1 MTIRGDTRIM
11 RAAFTRRNLKT
22 AMLATTALFSA
33 ATAAAAQD
41 APEPEATQVDEIV
54 VVGSQIR
61 GAKVTAALPVTV
73 VGEEQILASAATS
86 GDDLIRSIP
95 QMGDVT
101 FNSSYLPASS
111 NSARG
116 DTGSV
121 NLRGLGIGN
130 TLVLLN
136 GRRVVGHPTSQA
148 NEHLVPVLT
157 YNTNAIPV
165 TGLRRLEVL
174 RDGAAAIYGADAVA
188 GVINTVLRDDLNGLT
203 VSAQYGGAEGTGMRE
218 TNFSAYGGRDFL
230 DGRANLSAFLNY
242 DQRTELSTTD
252 QDYTASLDKR
262 PLFAGTGYEG
272 NTSLNGRSSLTPWGL
287 FRPTGGTVRL
297 PGATS
302 NLTAFSTQPS
312 SFTGCGA
319 ALGSGL
325 CLKSGTTVDS
335 RLYSDSAAQG
345 LTVMP
350 EVERLN
356 VFVTG
361 KYRLNDSVEAF
372 GELGYYHAET
382 TAWQAPISTLSSIV
396 LTIPKTN
403 YYNPFGAT
411 TLPGGAPNPN
421 RLPGITA
428 PAAGV
433 DLLLSGYRF
442 DDLGP
447 IEVNVTNKQYRILG
461 GLRGEF
467 AGWDWE
473 SALLYSEAS
482 AEDISDNISTTAL
495 QRQLALSTPD
505 AYNPFNGGDLN
516 NPAFGDGAP
525 SSQAALDAIRQKMRR
540 YTETTLALWD
550 FKVSRPDLFTLPAGD
565 LGMAAGIEA
574 RRETQL
580 DDRDPRID
588 GTITFTDVSGAV
600 YGDLINSSM
609 NPDTKGDR
617 NVYSAYAEL
626 AVPIVSPEMNIPFV
640 HNLEAQIAGR
650 YEHYSDFG
658 DIAKPKVAVA
668 WDLAEGLRLR
678 GSWAQ
683 GFRAPNLEQINASIV
698 TRSNSSTDWAYCE
711 ALTRRGAITGLNRC
725 VSPTIASGFPDAS
738 SVNTAR
744 IRRNVA
750 EQRAGNPN
758 LKPEESETMSFGTV
772 IQPDFTPTHLGDFT
786 ITVDWWNVKQEGM
799 VGVFRGQ
806 NALTLDYLLRKQGSF
821 NPNVV
826 RAAATPED
834 IAIFAGTG
842 MQAAGEILY
851 VKDLYDNL
859 QPQEVQG
866 IDLGLMW
873 SLRGTAL
880 GDFSANLNVSHLLKY
895 YLEPS
900 PAVQALMD
908 AKAKGDIDAAIA
920 FSGSAGDLIRQGGR
934 PEWKWSAS
942 ATWRRQNVTVG
953 AYTAYT
959 GSVEQDGLTNTLGE
973 AWTVDSQITANLYGE
988 YEFDN
993 DGLLGGTA
1001 VRLGVRN
1008 LTDEAPPLASDGYLG
1023 TVYQPYGRYWYAS
1036 IRKSF

>member
-1 MTIRGDTRIM
+1 M

-772 IQPDFTPTHLGDFT
+772 IQPDFTPAHLGDFT

>member
-1 MTIRGDTRIM
+1 M

-574 RRETQL
+574 RLETQL

-711 ALTRRGAITGLNRC
+711 ALARRGAITGLNRC

-772 IQPDFTPTHLGDFT
+772 IQPDFTPAHLGDFT

>member
-1 MTIRGDTRIM
+1 MTTNGDNQTM
-11 RAAFTRRNLKT
+11 RATFARRSLKT
-22 AMLATTALFSA
+22 AMLATTALFGA
-33 ATAAAAQD
+33 ATGAVAQEAA
-41 APEPEATQVDEIV
+41 EPEATQVDEIV

-61 GAKVTAALPVTV
+61 GAKVTAALPVSV
-73 VGEEQILASAATS
+73 VNEEQILATAATS

-101 FNSSYLPASS
+101 FNSAYLPASS

-165 TGLRRLEVL
+165 TGLKRLEVL

-218 TNFSAYGGRDFL
+218 TNFSAYGGRDFME
-230 DGRANLSAFLNY
+230 GRGNLSAFLNY
-242 DQRTELSTTD
+242 DHRTELSTTD

-262 PLFAGTGYEG
+262 PLFAGTGFEG
-272 NTSLNGRSSLTPWGL
+272 DTSLNGRSSLTPWGL
-287 FRPTGGTVRL
+287 FRPSGGTVRL
-297 PGATS
+297 PGAS
-302 NLTAFSTQPS
+302 ANLTAFSAQPS
-312 SFTGCGA
+312 TFTGCNA
-319 ALGSGL
+319 ALGNGL
-325 CLKSGTTVDS
+325 CLKSGTAVDS
-335 RLYSDSAAQG
+335 RLYSDTAAQG

-356 VFVTG
+356 VFLNG
-361 KYRLNDSVEAF
+361 KFRLNDSVEAF
-372 GELGYYHAET
+372 GELGYYQAET
-382 TAWQAPISTLSSIV
+382 TAWQAPISTLSSII

-403 YYNPFGAT
+403 FYNPFGAT
-411 TLPGGAPNPN
+411 TLPGGAVNPN

-428 PAAGV
+428 PAGGV
-433 DLLLSGYRF
+433 NLLLSGYRF

-447 IEVNVTNKQYRILG
+447 IEVNVTNKQYRALG

-482 AEDISDNISTTAL
+482 AEDISDNVSTTAL
-495 QRQLALSTPD
+495 QKQLALSTPD

-516 NPAFGDGAP
+516 NLSYGDGTP
-525 SSQAALDAIRQKMRR
+525 SSKVALDAIRQKLRR
-540 YTETTLALWD
+540 YTETSLALWD
-550 FKVSRPDLFTLPAGD
+550 FKVSRPDLFALPAGD

-574 RRETQL
+574 RHETQL
-580 DDRDPRID
+580 DDRDARID
-588 GTITFTDVSGAV
+588 GAITFTDASGAV

-609 NPDTKGDR
+609 NPDTEGDR
-617 NVYSAYAEL
+617 TVYSAYAEL
-626 AVPIVSPEMNIPFV
+626 AVPIISPEMNIPFV

-668 WDLAEGLRLR
+668 WDLAEGVRLR

-711 ALTRRGAITGLNRC
+711 ALTRRGAIAGLNRC
-725 VSPTIASGFPDAS
+725 VSPTITPGFSDAS

-750 EQRAGNPN
+750 EQRAGNPD
-758 LKPEESETMSFGTV
+758 LQPEESETMSFGTV
-772 IQPDFTPTHLGDFT
+772 IQPDFTPAELGDFT
-786 ITVDWWNVKQEGM
+786 ITVDWWNVKQTGM

-806 NALTLDYLLRKQGSF
+806 NALTLDYLLRKQGSS

-826 RAAATPED
+826 RAAPTPED

-866 IDLGLMW
+866 IDLGVMW
-873 SLRGTAL
+873 SLRGTQY
-880 GDFSANLNVSHLLKY
+880 GDFSANVNVSHLLKY

-900 PAVQALMD
+900 PGVQALME
-908 AKAKGDIDAAIA
+908 AKAKGEIDAAVA
-920 FSGSAGDLIRQGGR
+920 FSGSAGDLIRSGGR
-934 PEWKWSAS
+934 PEWKWSGS
-942 ATWRRQNVTVG
+942 ATWRYQNVTIG
-953 AYTAYT
+953 AYTAYI
-959 GSVEQDGLTNTLGE
+959 GSVEQDTLTNAAGE
-973 AWTVDSQITANLYGE
+973 VWTVDSQITGNLYGE
-988 YEFDN
+988 YEWN
-993 DGLLGGTA
+993 DGGLAGTA
-1001 VRLGVRN
+1001 VRIGVRN
-1008 LTDEAPPLASDGYLG
+1008 LTNEEPPLALDGYLG
-1023 TVYQPYGRYWYAS
+1023 TVHQPYGRYWYAS

>member
-1 MTIRGDTRIM
+1 M

-447 IEVNVTNKQYRILG
+447 IEVNVTNKQYRVLG

-725 VSPTIASGFPDAS
+725 VSPTIATGFPDAS

>member
-1 MTIRGDTRIM
+1 M

-447 IEVNVTNKQYRILG
+447 IEVNVTNKQYRVLG

-772 IQPDFTPTHLGDFT
+772 IQPDFTPAHLGDFT

>member
-1 MTIRGDTRIM
+1 MADNGDDKIM
-11 RAAFTRRNLKT
+11 SAAFARRSMKT

-33 ATAAAAQD
+33 ATGALAQEASQEQAAQ
-41 APEPEATQVDEIV
+41 VDDVI

-73 VGEEQILASAATS
+73 VGEEQILASAAVS
-86 GDDLIRSIP
+86 GDELIRSIP

-101 FNSSYLPASS
+101 FNSAYLPASS

-165 TGLRRLEVL
+165 TGLKRLEVL

-218 TNFSAYGGRDFL
+218 TNLSAYGGKDLF
-230 DGRANLSAFLNY
+230 DGRANLSFFLNY
-242 DQRTELSTTD
+242 DHRTELSTTD

-262 PLFAGTGYEG
+262 PLFAGTGFEN

-297 PGATS
+297 TPAGAAV
-302 NLTAFSTQPS
+302 TAFTIQPA
-312 SFTGCGA
+312 SFTGCSA
-319 ALGSGL
+319 ATANGL
-325 CLKSGTTVDS
+325 CLKSGTTIDS

-356 VFVTG
+356 LFLNG

-372 GELGYYHAET
+372 GEAGYYQAET
-382 TAWQAPISTLSSIV
+382 TAWQAPISTLSSII

-411 TLPGGAPNPN
+411 TLPGGAVNPN

-428 PAAGV
+428 PAGGV

-447 IEVNVTNKQYRILG
+447 IEVNVTNKQYRVLG
-461 GLRGEF
+461 GLRGDF
-467 AGWDWE
+467 AGWNWE

-482 AEDISDNISTTAL
+482 ALDISDNVSTTAL
-495 QRQLALSTPD
+495 QKQLALSTAD
-505 AYNPFNGGDLN
+505 AYNPFNGGGLN
-516 NPAFGDGAP
+516 NLSFGDGTP
-525 SSQAALDAIRQKMRR
+525 SSPAALDAIRQKMRR

-550 FKVSRPDLFTLPAGD
+550 FKVSRPDLFTLPGGD
-565 LGMAAGIEA
+565 LGMAAGVEA

-580 DDRDPRID
+580 DDRDDRID

-617 NVYSAYAEL
+617 TVYSAYAEL

-725 VSPTIASGFPDAS
+725 VSPTITPGFPDAS

-758 LKPEESETMSFGTV
+758 LKPEESETVSLGTV
-772 IQPDFTPTHLGDFT
+772 IQPDFTPANLGDFT
-786 ITVDWWNVKQEGM
+786 ITIDWWNVKQEGM

-826 RAAATPED
+826 RAAPTPED
-834 IAIFAGTG
+834 VAIFAGTG

-866 IDLGLMW
+866 VDLGVMW
-873 SLRGTAL
+873 SLRGTNL
-880 GDFSANLNVSHLLKY
+880 GDFSVNLNVSHLLKY
-895 YLEPS
+895 HLEPS

-920 FSGSAGDLIRQGGR
+920 FSGSAGDLIRAGGR

-942 ATWRRQNVTVG
+942 ATWSYQNVKVG

-959 GSVEQDGLTNTLGE
+959 GSVEQDGLTNSLGE
-973 AWTVDSQITANLYGE
+973 VWTVDSQITANLYGE
-988 YEFDN
+988 YEFEN

-1001 VRLGVRN
+1001 VRVGVRN

>member
-1 MTIRGDTRIM
+1 
-11 RAAFTRRNLKT
+11 
-22 AMLATTALFSA
+22 MLATTALFGA
-33 ATAAAAQD
+33 ATAAVAQD

-73 VGEEQILASAATS
+73 VGEEQILATAASS
-86 GDDLIRSIP
+86 GDELIRSIP

-101 FNSSYLPASS
+101 FNASYLPNSS

-165 TGLRRLEVL
+165 TGLKRLEVL

-262 PLFAGTGYEG
+262 PLFAGTGFEG
-272 NTSLNGRSSLTPWGL
+272 NTSLNSRSSLTPWGL

-297 PGATS
+297 PGAS
-302 NLTAFSTQPS
+302 ANLTAFSTQPS
-312 SFTGCGA
+312 TFAGCGP
-319 ALGSGL
+319 ALGAGL
-325 CLKSGTTVDS
+325 CLKSGTGIDA
-335 RLYSDSAAQG
+335 RLYSDSSAQG

-356 VFVTG
+356 LFVTG
-361 KYRLNDSVEAF
+361 KYKLNDSVEAF

-411 TLPGGAPNPN
+411 TLPGGAANPN

-428 PAAGV
+428 PAGGV

-447 IEVNVTNKQYRILG
+447 IEVNVTNKQYRALG

-482 AEDISDNISTTAL
+482 AEDISDNVSTTAL
-495 QRQLALSTPD
+495 QKQLALSTPD

-516 NPAFGDGAP
+516 NPAFGDGTP
-525 SSQAALDAIRQKMRR
+525 SSKAALDAIRQKMRR

-550 FKVSRPDLFTLPAGD
+550 FKVSRPDLFALPAGD
-565 LGMAAGIEA
+565 LGMAAGVEA

-580 DDRDPRID
+580 DDRDARID
-588 GTITFTDVSGAV
+588 GTITFTDASGAV

-609 NPDTKGDR
+609 NPDTEGDR
-617 NVYSAYAEL
+617 TVYSAYAEL

-658 DIAKPKVAVA
+658 DIAKPKIAVA

-711 ALTRRGAITGLNRC
+711 ALRVTGAITGLDKC
-725 VSPTIASGFPDAS
+725 VGATGGTIN
-738 SVNTAR
+738 SVR

-758 LKPEESETMSFGTV
+758 LKPEESETLSFGTV
-772 IQPDFTPTHLGDFT
+772 IQPDFTPAELGDFT
-786 ITVDWWNVKQEGM
+786 ITIDWWNVKQEGM

-826 RAAATPED
+826 RAAASAED
-834 IAIFAGTG
+834 AAVFTAAG
-842 MQAAGEILY
+842 MAPAGEILY

-866 IDLGLMW
+866 IDLGVMW
-873 SLRGTAL
+873 SLRGTRF

-900 PAVQALMD
+900 PAVQALMA
-908 AKAKGDIDAAIA
+908 AKAEGKIDSVIG
-920 FSGSAGDLIRQGGR
+920 FSGSAGDLIRAGGR
-934 PEWKWSAS
+934 PEWKWSGS
-942 ATWRRQNVTVG
+942 ATWRYQNITVS
-953 AYTAYT
+953 AYTAYI
-959 GSVEQDGLTNTLGE
+959 GSVEQDTLTNSAGE
-973 AWTVDSQITANLYGE
+973 VWTVDSQITGNLYGE
-988 YEFDN
+988 YEWDS
-993 DGLLGGTA
+993 GRLAGTA
-1001 VRLGVRN
+1001 VRVGVRN
-1008 LTDEAPPLASDGYLG
+1008 LTDEAPPLALDGYLG
-1023 TVYQPYGRYWYAS
+1023 TVHQPYGRYWYAS

>member
-1 MTIRGDTRIM
+1 M

-447 IEVNVTNKQYRILG
+447 IEVNVTNKQYRVLG

-725 VSPTIASGFPDAS
+725 VSPTIATGFPDAS

-772 IQPDFTPTHLGDFT
+772 IQPDFTPAHLGDFT

>member
-1 MTIRGDTRIM
+1 M

>member
-1 MTIRGDTRIM
+1 M

-287 FRPTGGTVRL
+287 FRPTGGTARL

-772 IQPDFTPTHLGDFT
+772 IQPDFTPAHLGDFT

>member
-1 MTIRGDTRIM
+1 M

-361 KYRLNDSVEAF
+361 KYKLNDSVEAF

-447 IEVNVTNKQYRILG
+447 IEVNVTNKQYRVLG

-772 IQPDFTPTHLGDFT
+772 IQPDFTPAHLGDFT

>member
-1 MTIRGDTRIM
+1 
-11 RAAFTRRNLKT
+11 
-22 AMLATTALFSA
+22 MLATTALFGA

-41 APEPEATQVDEIV
+41 APQQDATQVDEIV

-73 VGEEQILASAATS
+73 VGEEQILASAAVS

-101 FNSSYLPASS
+101 FNSAYLPASS

-165 TGLRRLEVL
+165 TGLKRLEVL

-218 TNFSAYGGRDFL
+218 TNLSAYGGRDFF
-230 DGRANLSAFLNY
+230 DGRGNLSVFVNY

-262 PLFAGTGYEG
+262 PLFAGTGYEN
-272 NTSLNGRSSLTPWGL
+272 NTTLNGRSSLTPWGL
-287 FRPTGGTVRL
+287 FRPTGGTVKL
-297 PGATS
+297 TPGGA
-302 NLTAFSTQPS
+302 NVTAFTMQPS
-312 SFTGCGA
+312 SFTGCSAPA
-319 ALGSGL
+319 ANGL
-325 CLKSGTTVDS
+325 CLKSATSTDA

-356 VFVTG
+356 VFLNG
-361 KYRLNDSVEAF
+361 KYKLNDSIEAF
-372 GELGYYHAET
+372 GELGYYQAET
-382 TAWQAPISTLSSIV
+382 TAWQAPISTLSSII
-396 LTIPKTN
+396 LTIPKAS
-403 YYNPFGAT
+403 YYNPFGPITFAN
-411 TLPGGAPNPN
+411 GSVNPN

-428 PAAGV
+428 PAGGV
-433 DLLLSGYRF
+433 DLQLSGYRF

-447 IEVNVTNKQYRILG
+447 IEVNVTNKQYRALG

-473 SALLYSEAS
+473 SALVYSEAS
-482 AEDISDNISTTAL
+482 ALDISDNVSTTAL
-495 QRQLALSTPD
+495 QKQLALSTPD

-516 NPAFGDGAP
+516 NLSFGDGTP
-525 SSQAALDAIRQKMRR
+525 SNKAALDAIRVKMRR

-550 FKVSRPDLFTLPAGD
+550 FKVSRPDLFALPGGD
-565 LGMAAGIEA
+565 LGMAAGVEA

-580 DDRDPRID
+580 DDRDQRID

-600 YGDLINSSM
+600 YGDLINGSL
-609 NPDTKGDR
+609 NPDTTGDR
-617 NVYSAYAEL
+617 TVYSAYAEL

-683 GFRAPNLEQINASIV
+683 GFRAPNLEQINATVV

-711 ALTRRGAITGLNRC
+711 ALTRRGAITGLNKC
-725 VSPTIASGFPDAS
+725 VSPTITPGFSDAS

-758 LKPEESETMSFGTV
+758 LKPEESETLSFGTV
-772 IQPDFTPTHLGDFT
+772 IQPDFTPAQLGNFTFT
-786 ITVDWWNVKQEGM
+786 IDWWNVKQTGM

-806 NALTLDYLLRKQGSF
+806 NALTLDYLLRKQGSS

-826 RAAATPED
+826 RAAPTPED
-834 IAIFAGTG
+834 VAIFAGTG

-859 QPQEVQG
+859 QPQEVEG
-866 IDLGLMW
+866 IDLGVMW
-873 SLRGTAL
+873 NLRGTNI
-880 GDFSANLNVSHLLKY
+880 GDFSVNLNASHLLKY
-895 YLEPS
+895 HLEPS

-908 AKAKGDIDAAIA
+908 AKAKGDIDAAVA
-920 FSGSAGDLIRQGGR
+920 FSGSAGDLIRAGGR

-942 ATWRRQNVTVG
+942 ATWRYENVTVG

-959 GSVEQDGLTNTLGE
+959 GSVKQDGLTNSVGE
-973 AWTVDSQITANLYGE
+973 IWTVDSQITANLYGE
-988 YEFDN
+988 YEFN

-1008 LTDEAPPLASDGYLG
+1008 LTNEAPPLASDGYLG
-1023 TVYQPYGRYWYAS
+1023 TVYQPYGRYWYAN

>member
-1 MTIRGDTRIM
+1 M

-136 GRRVVGHPTSQA
+136 GRRVVGHPTNQA

-834 IAIFAGTG
+834 ITIFAGTG

>member
-1 MTIRGDTRIM
+1 
-11 RAAFTRRNLKT
+11 
-22 AMLATTALFSA
+22 MLATTALFGA
-33 ATAAAAQD
+33 ATGAVAQD

-61 GAKVTAALPVTV
+61 GAKVTAALPVTM

-86 GDDLIRSIP
+86 GDELIRSIP

-101 FNSSYLPASS
+101 FNASYLPASS

-165 TGLRRLEVL
+165 TGLKRLEVL

-242 DQRTELSTTD
+242 DYRTELSTTD

-262 PLFAGTGYEG
+262 PLFAGTGFEG

-297 PGATS
+297 TPTGPAV
-302 NLTAFSTQPS
+302 TAFSIQPA
-312 SFTGCGA
+312 SFTGCSA
-319 ALGSGL
+319 ATSNGL
-325 CLKSGTTVDS
+325 CLKSGTTVDA

-350 EVERLN
+350 EVERFNL
-356 VFVTG
+356 FVTG
-361 KYRLNDSVEAF
+361 KYKLNDSIEAF
-372 GELGYYHAET
+372 GELGYYQAET

-428 PAAGV
+428 PAGGV

-447 IEVNVTNKQYRILG
+447 IEVNVVNKQYRALG

-473 SALLYSEAS
+473 SALVYSEAS
-482 AEDISDNISTTAL
+482 AEDISDNVSTTAL
-495 QRQLALSTPD
+495 QKQLALSTPD

-525 SSQAALDAIRQKMRR
+525 SNTAALDAIRQKMRR

-550 FKVSRPDLFTLPAGD
+550 FKVSRPDLFALPAGD
-565 LGMAAGIEA
+565 LGMAAGVEA

-580 DDRDPRID
+580 DDRDARID

-600 YGDLINSSM
+600 YSDLINSSM
-609 NPDTKGDR
+609 NPDTEGDR
-617 NVYSAYAEL
+617 TVYSAYAEL

-640 HNLEAQIAGR
+640 HNLEAQVAGR

-725 VSPTIASGFPDAS
+725 VSPTITPGFPDAG

-750 EQRAGNPN
+750 EQRAGNPD
-758 LKPEESETMSFGTV
+758 LQPEESETLSFGTV
-772 IQPDFTPTHLGDFT
+772 IQPDFTPANLGDFT
-786 ITVDWWNVKQEGM
+786 ITIDWWNVKQEGM

-826 RAAATPED
+826 RAAPTPED
-834 IAIFAGTG
+834 VAIFAGTG

-873 SLRGTAL
+873 SLRGTDL
-880 GDFSANLNVSHLLKY
+880 GDFSVNLNVSHLLKY
-895 YLEPS
+895 HLEPS

-942 ATWRRQNVTVG
+942 ATWRYQNVTVG

-959 GSVEQDGLTNTLGE
+959 GSVEQDGLTNSVGE
-973 AWTVDSQITANLYGE
+973 VWTVDSQITGNLYGE

-1001 VRLGVRN
+1001 VRVGVRN

-1036 IRKSF
+1036 NRKSF